1 MKKYILVTLIGL
13 VLGILIYY
21 YLKESTNNTSSL
33 SSLEVVLASL
43 CGILVALLCYRIS
56 LKLDKVI
63 PWQAQ
68 LANRLFAGITIH
80 FLFAFTFIS
89 VCIYGYHQLIIDSD
103 ILLSNEIFIKLA
115 IILFILMLFYSIIYF
130 AFYSYYT
137 YATLQIAT
145 IEQERKQIDL
155 QLKALKS
162 QLSPHFLFNSL
173 NSISSLIFS
182 NTERAETFIRRLAKM
197 YQFTLDSYSE
207 KLIPLEEEINL
218 VNAYSYLMETRF
230 ENKFTCQ
237 IEIPEEIRDSKIP
250 PLTLQMLVENAIKHN
265 IMSIGN
271 PLTIKIST
279 SGNYIYVKNNTT
291 EVPKNTTSFNIG
303 LSNIHDRYILLHGE
317 GIVIEKEVDFIVKI
331 PIILENKTNDS
342 HNK

>member
-1 MKKYILVTLIGL
+1 
-13 VLGILIYY
+13 
-21 YLKESTNNTSSL
+21 
-33 SSLEVVLASL
+33 
-43 CGILVALLCYRIS
+43 
-56 LKLDKVI
+56 
-63 PWQAQ
+63 
-68 LANRLFAGITIH
+68 
-80 FLFAFTFIS
+80 
-89 VCIYGYHQLIIDSD
+89 
-103 ILLSNEIFIKLA
+103 
-115 IILFILMLFYSIIYF
+115 MLFYSLIYF
-130 AFYSYYT
+130 ALYSYYT

-182 NTERAETFIRRLAKM
+182 NTERAETFIRRFAKM
-197 YQFTLDSYSE
+197 YQFTLDSYNE

-218 VNAYSYLMETRF
+218 VHAYSYLLETRF

-271 PLTIKIST
+271 PLTIKIVT
-279 SGNYIYVKNNTT
+279 LGNYIYVKNNTT
-291 EVPKNTTSFNIG
+291 EAPKNTTSFNIG
-303 LSNIHDRYILLHGE
+303 LSNIHDRYMLLHGE
-317 GIVIEKEVDFIVKI
+317 GIVIEKKDGFTVKI
-331 PIILENKTNDS
+331 PIILENKTNDA